1 VPWLLGSGVVVSCRA
16 CPFLSRFA
24 HHMWC
29 GEASFNAHCRMALPR
44 RSFTTAAAAPPPP
57 QHHRR

>member
-1 VPWLLGSGVVVSCRA
+1 
-16 CPFLSRFA
+16 LSRFA